1 MGAQVTTLAFCF
13 CNDSVRIK
21 KAGTVSRFAEADPDL
36 DCQENICL
44 DHKDVSTVDH
54 DIIWHLYLDSLE
66 IPATSDRGQ
75 LLGVTWGLA
84 NSPFL
89 WYWEASFC
97 LAVSSLEF
105 DIYVKWQRGYIYS
118 VYSNLGESRSPTETK
133 HLAP

>member
-118 VYSNLGESRSPTETK
+118 VYSNLGESRSPVETK